1 MKSHRSL
8 APRPGPLAPAAR
20 RKEWASMPGP
30 LAQFGHVEWDALDA
44 EAARD
49 SAAIV
54 EARKMRVD
62 RPPSKH
68 GY

>member
-1 MKSHRSL
+1 MKSRRPL
-8 APRPGPLAPAAR
+8 APRPAPLAPAAR
-20 RKEWASMPGP
+20 RKEWAALPGP
-30 LAQFGHVEWDALDA
+30 LAFGHVEWDRLDA

-54 EARKMRVD
+54 EARRLRVG

>member
-1 MKSHRSL
+1 
-8 APRPGPLAPAAR
+8 
-20 RKEWASMPGP
+20 MPGP